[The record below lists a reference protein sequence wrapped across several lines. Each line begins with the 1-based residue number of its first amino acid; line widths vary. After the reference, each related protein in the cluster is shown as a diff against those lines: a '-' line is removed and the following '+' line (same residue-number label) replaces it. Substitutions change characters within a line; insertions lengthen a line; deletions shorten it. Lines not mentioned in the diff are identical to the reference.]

1 MRILPFLLF
10 LVFLF
15 PRQVDVA
22 HAATFIGSMETAV
35 RHATKG
41 SAPAPGSAAFES
53 VLNAPVQKMLLFDD
67 FEEEDPEEVV
77 AGKISEHPLLYLA
90 PAYEPELFS
99 ALPFNAADHHC
110 RKPETERYI
119 RLRTLLI

>member
-22 HAATFIGSMETAV
+22 HAATFISSMETAV
-35 RHATKG
+35 HHAAKG
-41 SAPAPGSAAFES
+41 SAAAPGSAAVES
-53 VLNAPVQKMLLFDD
+53 RVNAPEQKMILFSD
-67 FEEEDPEEVV
+67 FEEEDPEETV
-77 AGKISEHPLLYLA
+77 AGKISEQPLLYLA
-90 PAYEPELFS
+90 PVYEPAVISSLT
-99 ALPFNAADHHC
+99 FNAVYVKC